1 MVLITTKIEWN
12 LFRKW
17 EAVKNVSEGRKIDA
31 NLPAGWKVI
40 GNLQEGCS
48 SEYEPFCK
56 SAAPSL
62 YISSSK
68 TQGTLQTII

>member
-1 MVLITTKIEWN
+1 MVLTTTKIEWN

-40 GNLQEGCS
+40 GNLQDGC
-48 SEYEPFCK
+48 
-56 SAAPSL
+56 
-62 YISSSK
+62 
-68 TQGTLQTII
+68 